1 MQQETNKNVDRGLK
15 QLFQQSM
22 KSKVRKLK
30 RYIKEN
36 TKDLDS
42 LEQAN
47 YVYEQ
52 LPDISQEEYV
62 ALLSVF
68 HEKTLGQAL
77 QKTKVSRAYMARL
90 LNGVATRLG
99 L

>member
-1 MQQETNKNVDRGLK
+1 MQTTRKAFNHKYQEFCTCKQEKNKNVDRGLK

-36 TKDLDS
+36 TNNLDS

-52 LPDISQEEYV
+52 LPDMKPRRIRCTTICISRKNIRT
-62 ALLSVF
+62 S
-68 HEKTLGQAL
+68 T
-77 QKTKVSRAYMARL
+77 TKD
-90 LNGVATRLG
+90 
-99 L
+99 

>member
-1 MQQETNKNVDRGLK
+1 MQ
-15 QLFQQSM
+15 
-22 KSKVRKLK
+22 SKVRKLK
-30 RYIKEN
+30 RYIKEHAN
-36 TKDLDS
+36 ELDS
-42 LEQAN
+42 LDQAN
-47 YVYEQ
+47 YVYKQ
-52 LPDISQEEYV
+52 LPDITQEEYV

-90 LNGVATRLG
+90 LNRVATRLG

>member
-1 MQQETNKNVDRGLK
+1 MQ
-15 QLFQQSM
+15 
-22 KSKVRKLK
+22 SKVRKLK
-30 RYIKEN
+30 RYIKEHAN
-36 TKDLDS
+36 ELDS
-42 LEQAN
+42 LDQAN
-47 YVYEQ
+47 YVYKQ
-52 LPDISQEEYV
+52 LPDITQEEYV
-62 ALLSVF
+62 AILSVF

>member
-1 MQQETNKNVDRGLK
+1 MQ
-15 QLFQQSM
+15 
-22 KSKVRKLK
+22 SKVRKLK
-30 RYIKEN
+30 RYIKQHANE
-36 TKDLDS
+36 LDS

-47 YVYEQ
+47 YVYKQ
-52 LPDISQEEYV
+52 LPDITQEEYV

-68 HEKTLGQAL
+68 HEKTLGEAL

>member
-1 MQQETNKNVDRGLK
+1 MQ
-15 QLFQQSM
+15 
-22 KSKVRKLK
+22 SKVRKLK
-30 RYIKEN
+30 RYIKEHAN
-36 TKDLDS
+36 ELDS
-42 LEQAN
+42 LDQAN
-47 YVYEQ
+47 YVYKQ
-52 LPDISQEEYV
+52 LPDITQEEYV